1 MLQPTYLRLPIS
13 VGRLKKVLAEV
24 SDDYSLVPSQV
35 YDLFVVDK
43 DGHNKGYISA
53 SGELHWWP
61 AEPGPPSAGV
71 PSGGTATPG

>member
-1 MLQPTYLRLPIS
+1 VLQTPYLRLPIS
-13 VGRLKKVLAEV
+13 VGRLKKLLADV
-24 SDDYSLVPSQV
+24 PDDYSLVPSQV

-61 AEPGPPSAGV
+61 TERGRPSTGALS
-71 PSGGTATPG
+71 SGAVTSG